1 MAYVGLGR
9 ELPDGNS
16 EMKTFITYEMLRGEQ
31 VEKGESQSKA
41 AKVQEEEGFKTYKE
55 IIDKLLKYG
64 VHI

>member
-1 MAYVGLGR
+1 MFLRIGPRVTQACATVAMMA
-9 ELPDGNS
+9 
-16 EMKTFITYEMLRGEQ
+16 YEMLRGEQ

-41 AKVQEEEGFKTYKE
+41 AKVQEEEGFKTYKV